1 VQAIDERGGGLA
13 PPPPGRPALPPT
25 RTAVGALATAGA
37 LAAVL
42 LLPRLV
48 GTTWHDVRA
57 VAGDLGAGDVLGL
70 LALWVAGLCC
80 CSRVL
85 TGSLPGLSA
94 PRALLLNLTG
104 SAVAGAV
111 PLGGALGVWLNT
123 SMLRRWSFR
132 GRDIA
137 SFTVTSNVV
146 DVVGK
151 LLFVVPVLVVALA
164 VGGLPQVP
172 GAGGW
177 ALALGATTVVVAALT
192 LLCCTGRGLDHLV
205 ALVAAAA
212 GLRARLLGR
221 SAPGAPAGLRVRGH
235 LLDVRATVATRLRS
249 SWRSLTTAVLA
260 YVGLQALLSVA
271 CLHLAGLRLPL
282 LTVLAAFAV
291 DRVVSTVPITPSG
304 AGFAEAAA
312 CAVLVGAGGDP
323 GHVVAGVLLYRLLLV
338 VLEVPVGGLLLG
350 GWLLARR
357 RHPAVP
363 AGAARA
369 ALASAPVAVAGPVRG
384 GEPR

>member
-1 VQAIDERGGGLA
+1 VQAIEERGGGRAA
-13 PPPPGRPALPPT
+13 PPRGRPALPPT

-37 LAAVL
+37 LVAVL

-85 TGSLPGLSA
+85 TGSLPGLSS

-132 GRDIA
+132 GREIA

-151 LLFVVPVLVVALA
+151 VLFVVPVLVAALA

-177 ALALGATTVVVAALT
+177 AVGLGATAAVVAALT
-192 LLCCTGRGLDHLV
+192 ALCCSDRGLSGLA
-205 ALVAAAA
+205 ALATGA
-212 GLRARLLGR
+212 ARLR
-221 SAPGAPAGLRVRGH
+221 SRLRRRPGEGEPAGLLVRAH
-235 LLDVRATVATRLRS
+235 LLEVRATVAGRLRT

-291 DRVVSTVPITPSG
+291 DRVVSAVPITPSG

-350 GWLLARR
+350 GWLLAGRR
-357 RHPAVP
+357 RAAAPPAPVTVVAP
-363 AGAARA
+363 AGA
-369 ALASAPVAVAGPVRG
+369 

>member
-1 VQAIDERGGGLA
+1 
-13 PPPPGRPALPPT
+13 
-25 RTAVGALATAGA
+25 VGALATAGA
-37 LAAVL
+37 LVAVL

-57 VAGDLGAGDVLGL
+57 VAGDLGVGDVLGL

-85 TGSLPGLSA
+85 TGSLPGLSS

-132 GRDIA
+132 GREIA

-146 DVVGK
+146 DVAGK
-151 LLFVVPVLVVALA
+151 LLFVVPVLVAALA

-177 ALALGATTVVVAALT
+177 ALALGGTAAVVAALAV
-192 LLCCTGRGLDHLV
+192 LCCTERGLTGLASAV
-205 ALVAAAA
+205 TAAAR
-212 GLRARLLGR
+212 LRARVQSR
-221 SAPGAPAGLRVRGH
+221 PAPGAPAGLLVRAH
-235 LLDVRATVATRLRS
+235 LLDVRTSVATRLRS
-249 SWRSLTTAVLA
+249 SWRSLGTAVLA

-271 CLHLAGLRLPL
+271 CLHLVGLRLPL
-282 LTVLAAFAV
+282 VTVLAAFAV

-312 CAVLVGAGGDP
+312 CAVLIGAGGDP

-350 GWLLARR
+350 GWLLAG
-357 RHPAVP
+357 RHRPAATPV
-363 AGAARA
+363 
-369 ALASAPVAVAGPVRG
+369 LAPVAAVLPAAVLPAAVLPAAVATPARG
-384 GEPR
+384 GELR